1 MCTHIIRAAAVL
13 HNLCIENDINF
24 AVLENIQEE
33 NENFMVQDVNDA
45 NQDDRNGTIKRNE
58 VMNSLPFQI

>member
-1 MCTHIIRAAAVL
+1 MCIHIIRAAAVL
-13 HNLCIENDINF
+13 HNLSIENDINF
-24 AVLENIQEE
+24 AVPENIQEE
-33 NENFMVQDVNDA
+33 NENFMVQDINDA